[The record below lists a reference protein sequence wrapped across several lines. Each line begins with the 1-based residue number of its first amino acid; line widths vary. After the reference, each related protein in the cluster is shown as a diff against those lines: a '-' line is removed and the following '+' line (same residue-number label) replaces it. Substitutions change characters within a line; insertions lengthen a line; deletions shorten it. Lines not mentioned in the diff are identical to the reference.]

1 MGMMIGPMRHRV
13 TIQAPTIT
21 SSAAGNVK
29 TWAAV
34 STNSDVWCRIK
45 PLSADERFRADKIE
59 MPVTHEVQM
68 RYRSDASTTWRLV
81 YGSRYLYVRSA
92 INTGERGAETILLC
106 EELQ

>member
-1 MGMMIGPMRHRV
+1 
-13 TIQAPTIT
+13 
-21 SSAAGNVK
+21 
-29 TWAAV
+29 
-34 STNSDVWCRIK
+34 
-45 PLSADERFRADKIE
+45 

-68 RYRSDASTTWRLV
+68 RHRSDASTTWRLV